1 MTRKPRSHVRILMY
15 LTWTIR
21 VLMDMRAWS
30 CDTVDAPCLLNWER
44 IFATNNQACC
54 KLNWWKLSIWSD
66 RWILEAKK
74 EKTRSRIKTNRIRHP
89 RRGHRPTEYSRK
101 VKLPFRELKWNYSL
115 CFTNGKF
122 PPHFLWFF
130 ILTHKLMFCKQMNPN
145 TRRTFTKFV
154 INRVKT
160 IFGTACLDMCM
171 IFTSVLHRLSQYM
184 NAVNTDRMVLA
195 CLLRVLAIMYLGLA
209 DWFPTLPT
217 AETSRSYTWK
227 ARLLSSTGPWIGFER
242 R

>member
-1 MTRKPRSHVRILMY
+1 MCGQWHCRRFVSTHLRNDICGQQS
-15 LTWTIR
+15 R
-21 VLMDMRAWS
+21 VLQT
-30 CDTVDAPCLLNWER
+30 TV
-44 IFATNNQACC
+44 
-54 KLNWWKLSIWSD
+54 NWWNLSIWSD

-74 EKTRSRIKTNRIRHP
+74 EKTRSRVKTNRIRHP
-89 RRGHRPTEYSRK
+89 RRGHWPTEYSRK
-101 VKLPFRELKWNYSL
+101 AKVPFRELKWNYSV

-154 INRVKT
+154 INRIKT
-160 IFGTACLDMCM
+160 IFGTACFDMCM

-195 CLLRVLAIMYLGLA
+195 CFVSWRLCIWVLQIG
-209 DWFPTLPT
+209 F
-217 AETSRSYTWK
+217 
-227 ARLLSSTGPWIGFER
+227 LLSRPPKQVGHIPEKLVC
-242 R
+242 

>member
-30 CDTVDAPCLLNWER
+30 CDTVDAPCLLNWEM

-89 RRGHRPTEYSRK
+89 RRGHWPTEYSRK
-101 VKLPFRELKWNYSL
+101 VKVPFRELKWNYSV
-115 CFTNGKF
+115 CFTNDKF

-154 INRVKT
+154 INRIKT
-160 IFGTACLDMCM
+160 IFRTACLDMCM

-195 CLLRVLAIMYLGLA
+195 CFVSWRLCIWVLQ
-209 DWFPTLPT
+209 
-217 AETSRSYTWK
+217 
-227 ARLLSSTGPWIGFER
+227 IGFLLPRPPKQVGHIPEKLVC
-242 R
+242 